1 MTKAELVE
9 DVAEAAE
16 LTKKDAERLVE
27 IVFES
32 IIETLN
38 QGEKIELRGFGSFRV
53 RERGARRGR
62 NPKTGDPVSIPAK
75 RVPYFKPGKELKE
88 LINDHHSATS
98 APAENA
104 SRRQLPTI
112 RANHP
117 LCKRSGPRGFKIGQA
132 VESLALPNTSLPA
145 VLRIREPAAAF
156 FVSFATTPTTTK
168 PISSFTAR
176 LTISSSSIS
185 ILTSAAIC

>member
-9 DVAEAAE
+9 DVARAAE

-88 LINDHHSATS
+88 LINDHGLGVDSPS
-98 APAENA
+98 E
-104 SRRQLPTI
+104 
-112 RANHP
+112 
-117 LCKRSGPRGFKIGQA
+117 
-132 VESLALPNTSLPA
+132 PA
-145 VLRIREPAAAF
+145 VAGNPDDGRFP
-156 FVSFATTPTTTK
+156 
-168 PISSFTAR
+168 PIS
-176 LTISSSSIS
+176 
-185 ILTSAAIC
+185 